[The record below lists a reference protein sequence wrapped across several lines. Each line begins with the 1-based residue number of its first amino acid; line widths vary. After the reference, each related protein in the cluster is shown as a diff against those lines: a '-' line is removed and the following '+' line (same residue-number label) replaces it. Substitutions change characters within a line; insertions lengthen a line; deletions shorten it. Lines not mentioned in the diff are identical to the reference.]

1 MVRRL
6 ENTIRH
12 CVRFGGFVSKR
23 SWKGVSDGSFSYMGL
38 VVFSMKRIN
47 SYRRKRKVMEN
58 NIHPK
63 GAQGGIQI
71 AV

>member
-6 ENTIRH
+6 ENTIHH

-38 VVFSMKRIN
+38 VVFFNEKD
-47 SYRRKRKVMEN
+47 K
-58 NIHPK
+58 
-63 GAQGGIQI
+63 
-71 AV
+71 